1 MSENARQTQRILR
14 LKRLKE
20 KTGISGSSIYN
31 KLNPRSKYYD
41 ETFPKP
47 IRLGLGAVGWIEAEV
62 DAWVTSRASSRN
74 AAGRREVNLDQRIA
88 KTAATRV

>member
-1 MSENARQTQRILR
+1 MSEITRPTQRILR

-20 KTGISGSSIYN
+20 KTGISGSTIYN

-47 IRLGLGAVGWIEAEV
+47 IRLGLGAVGWLEAEV
-62 DAWVTSRASSRN
+62 DGWVASRANS
-74 AAGRREVNLDQRIA
+74 RIA
-88 KTAATRV
+88 G

>member
-1 MSENARQTQRILR
+1 MSETTRSLYRILR
-14 LKRLKE
+14 LKRMKE

-47 IRLGLGAVGWIEAEV
+47 IRLGASSVGWIESDV
-62 DAWVTSRASSRN
+62 DAWIASRADLRAS
-74 AAGRREVNLDQRIA
+74 A
-88 KTAATRV
+88 

>member
-1 MSENARQTQRILR
+1 MSVTANSLNKVLR

-31 KLNPRSKYYD
+31 KINPRSKYYD

-47 IRLGLGAVGWIEAEV
+47 IRLGLGTVGWLEFEV
-62 DAWVTSRASSRN
+62 DAWLDSRASASRGCCQ
-74 AAGRREVNLDQRIA
+74 AANKVTPR
-88 KTAATRV
+88 

>member
-1 MSENARQTQRILR
+1 MSDNTRPLQRILR
-14 LKRLKE
+14 LNRLKE

-47 IRLGLGAVGWIEAEV
+47 IRLGLGAVGWVETEV
-62 DAWVTSRASSRN
+62 DAWITSRANSRV
-74 AAGRREVNLDQRIA
+74 AA
-88 KTAATRV
+88 

>member
-1 MSENARQTQRILR
+1 MSEATRPLQMILR

-20 KTGISGSSIYN
+20 KTGMAGSSIYN

-62 DAWVTSRASSRN
+62 DAWITARANSRA
-74 AAGRREVNLDQRIA
+74 AA
-88 KTAATRV
+88 

>member
-1 MSENARQTQRILR
+1 MSEATRSLYRILR
-14 LKRLKE
+14 LKRMKE

-47 IRLGLGAVGWIEAEV
+47 IRLGASSVGWIESDV
-62 DAWVTSRASSRN
+62 DAWIASRADLRAS
-74 AAGRREVNLDQRIA
+74 A
-88 KTAATRV
+88 

>member
-1 MSENARQTQRILR
+1 MSEITRPTQRILR

-20 KTGISGSSIYN
+20 KTGISGSTIYN

-47 IRLGLGAVGWIEAEV
+47 IRLGLGAVGWLEAEV
-62 DAWVTSRASSRN
+62 DSWVASRANS
-74 AAGRREVNLDQRIA
+74 RIA
-88 KTAATRV
+88 G

>member
-1 MSENARQTQRILR
+1 MSEATRPLQMILR

-20 KTGISGSSIYN
+20 KTGMAGSSIYN

-47 IRLGLGAVGWIEAEV
+47 IRLGFVAVGWSEAEV
-62 DAWVTSRASSRN
+62 AAWLTARANSRA
-74 AAGRREVNLDQRIA
+74 AA
-88 KTAATRV
+88 

>member
-1 MSENARQTQRILR
+1 MNANALTKVLR

-47 IRLGLGAVGWIEAEV
+47 IRLGLGAVGWLEVEV
-62 DAWVTSRASSRN
+62 DAWLTSRPQA
-74 AAGRREVNLDQRIA
+74 L
-88 KTAATRV
+88 

>member
-1 MSENARQTQRILR
+1 MSEITSPTQRILR

-20 KTGISGSSIYN
+20 KTGISGSTIYN

-47 IRLGLGAVGWIEAEV
+47 IRLGLGSVGWLEAEV
-62 DAWVTSRASSRN
+62 DGWVASRANS
-74 AAGRREVNLDQRIA
+74 RIA
-88 KTAATRV
+88 G

>member
-1 MSENARQTQRILR
+1 MSDSAKSLQKILR

-47 IRLGLGAVGWIEAEV
+47 IRLGLGAVGWHESEV
-62 DAWVTSRASSRN
+62 DAWLTSRPHA
-74 AAGRREVNLDQRIA
+74 V
-88 KTAATRV
+88 